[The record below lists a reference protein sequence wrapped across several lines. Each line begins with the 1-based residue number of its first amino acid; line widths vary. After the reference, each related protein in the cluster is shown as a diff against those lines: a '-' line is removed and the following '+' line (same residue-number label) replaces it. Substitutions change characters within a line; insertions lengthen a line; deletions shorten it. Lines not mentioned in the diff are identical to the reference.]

1 MSYFVFPK
9 ISMEFRDKFVW
20 VTIRSSMNPW
30 MSYIYQFNEK
40 WSYILPS
47 VEQIL
52 VMWCLDMP
60 SLDPFQ
66 STDTIVK

>member
-30 MSYIYQFNEK
+30 MSYIYQFNEIEAT
-40 WSYILPS
+40 SL
-47 VEQIL
+47 L
-52 VMWCLDMP
+52 VLNKYW
-60 SLDPFQ
+60 
-66 STDTIVK
+66 